1 MGKKFTVC
9 IGNFDGVHLGHRKIM
24 SETLKLSRKLNVC
37 STALSIMYP
46 WGYYFPN
53 FPGLIY
59 TIAKRVEL
67 ILSLGIKNVVTVDI
81 EEIKD
86 IEPEEYI
93 LALINQ
99 GMVGLVVGEDFTFG
113 KGARGNTELLRE
125 LSRKLKFELVIVP
138 HLKRDGRK
146 ISSSWIRELLAQG
159 KIELANELLGSPYTI
174 SGKVYQDN
182 RLGTKLGFPTANIS
196 RGIEK
201 VVTPRSGVYIVKSI
215 IGSRLYYGL
224 LNIGFRPT
232 VNFSKEI
239 KYEVYFLDF
248 SGDLYGKRLEIE
260 LLKFLRPELKFAS
273 IDELVHAIRR
283 DERIARKWVSKLDSQ
298 VV

>member
-1 MGKKFTVC
+1 MSREFTVC

-24 SETLKLSRKLNVC
+24 SETIELSKKLDAC
-37 STALSIMYP
+37 SAALSIMYP

-59 TIAKRVEL
+59 TIPKRVEL
-67 ILSLGIKNVVTVDI
+67 ILSLGIENVITVDI

-86 IEPEEYI
+86 IEPAEYI
-93 LALINQ
+93 RALVNQ
-99 GMVGLVVGEDFTFG
+99 GMTGLVVGEDFTFG
-113 KGARGNTELLRE
+113 KDARGNTELLKE
-125 LSRKLKFELVIVP
+125 LSEKLNFELVIVP

-146 ISSSWIRELLAQG
+146 ISSSWIRELLSQG
-159 KIELANELLGSPYTI
+159 KIERANLLLGAPYTI

-201 VVTPRSGVYIVKSI
+201 VMTPRSGVYIVRSTIRKKT
-215 IGSRLYYGL
+215 YYGL

-232 VNFSKEI
+232 VNSSKEI

-248 SGDLYGKRLEIE
+248 SGDLYGKKLEIE
-260 LLKFLRPELKFAS
+260 LLKFLRPELKFS
-273 IDELVHAIRR
+273 SVDELIHAIQR
-283 DERIARKWVSKLDSQ
+283 DERIARKWISNLDSQ